1 MVVLIVKY
9 GGLLWGEY
17 GKGFCVEYSLVFF
30 GEEFFVELCKVKV
43 VFDLYNWFNLGKIC
57 LLEGFDVLMMKVDVV
72 KCGIF
77 DW

>member
-43 VFDLYNWFNLGKIC
+43 VFDLYN
-57 LLEGFDVLMMKVDVV
+57 
-72 KCGIF
+72 
-77 DW
+77 